1 MYGVSFSMKTPQVNR
16 MGFPVMW
23 ESHISAISCLYYHAR
38 LKGDLFQRHPVNIGL
53 FSYADQWS
61 DYYDDVDEPSLMQ
74 ETYKYYFPDQ
84 YNDDDEYYV

>member
-1 MYGVSFSMKTPQVNR
+1 MSILPR
-16 MGFPVMW
+16 HP
-23 ESHISAISCLYYHAR
+23 
-38 LKGDLFQRHPVNIGL
+38 LKGTLFRGVPVNIGL

>member
-1 MYGVSFSMKTPQVNR
+1 MC
-16 MGFPVMW
+16 
-23 ESHISAISCLYYHAR
+23 ESHITVLLRHA
-38 LKGDLFQRHPVNIGL
+38 LTGTLFRGSHINIGL

-84 YNDDDEYYV
+84 YNDDVEYYV

>member
-1 MYGVSFSMKTPQVNR
+1 MSTLPR
-16 MGFPVMW
+16 
-23 ESHISAISCLYYHAR
+23 HA
-38 LKGDLFQRHPVNIGL
+38 LKGTLFRGVPVNIGL